1 MILLFS
7 KIISKGNPAVPNITR
22 IKGSAQ
28 RCQYPNVPGTYKI
41 QSSDN
46 IDNYLRGET
55 IFFSLRVNCFQ
66 KLLELASY

>member
-7 KIISKGNPAVPNITR
+7 KIMSKGSPAVPNITR
-22 IKGSAQ
+22 IKGETQ
-28 RCQYPNVPGTYKI
+28 GCQYPDVAGTYKI